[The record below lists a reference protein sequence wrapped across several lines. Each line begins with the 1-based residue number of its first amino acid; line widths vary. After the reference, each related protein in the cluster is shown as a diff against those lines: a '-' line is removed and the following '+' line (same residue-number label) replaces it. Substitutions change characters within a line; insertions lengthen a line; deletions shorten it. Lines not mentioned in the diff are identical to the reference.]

1 MVNLSKVFW
10 SWDRGSILTE
20 LYYSDNTEKKIFV
33 QKQPPTN
40 PAHDISHFIC
50 GFHPDL
56 EWDFTLEPNHLAE
69 YNAVFMENLLNV
81 FYKSSNLS
89 EENINYQLITICE
102 YMRWFS
108 QEYYTIQQSLGDKY
122 SVDYLKNNFLSK
134 IDPIIV
140 SKLYKDFYTSTYIV
154 NDLKMEKNDIH
165 IQLTIDNINATID
178 KDCYNFIKLVKKL
191 GN

>member
-10 SWDRGSILTE
+10 SWDSGSILTE
-20 LYYSDNTEKKIFV
+20 LYYTDNTEKKIFV
-33 QKQPPTN
+33 QKQPPTT

-69 YNAVFMENLLNV
+69 YNAVFMEHLLNV
-81 FYKSSNLS
+81 FYINPNLS
-89 EENINYQLITICE
+89 EYQLNSKFSLICE
-102 YMRWFS
+102 YMKWFS
-108 QEYYTIQQSLGDKY
+108 EEYYMIQQSLGDKY
-122 SVDYLKNNFLSK
+122 SSDYLKNNFLSK
-134 IDPIIV
+134 IDPTII
-140 SKLYKDFYTSTYIV
+140 SKSYKDFYMATYIV
-154 NDLKMEKNDIH
+154 NNLKMKKNEIH
-165 IQLTIDNINATID
+165 IQLTIDNMGATID